1 MMKAEKILRNPWI
14 VAALAVFCCALWGSA
29 FPFIKIGYQIY
40 HIPSDAPGAQILFAG
55 IRFTLAGV
63 MAILFGSLVQR
74 KWISPKKSA
83 WGKIF
88 RLSLLQTAL
97 QYFFFYIG
105 LAHTSGVKGSII
117 VGTNSLLSILIA
129 SLLFHREKLTA
140 KKLAGCLVGLAGV
153 ILANLDGS
161 GIGFDMS
168 VMGEG
173 FVLMAVVASAFSSV
187 MIKIYSAE
195 ENPVMLSGYQFIL
208 GGILLI
214 VLGLA
219 LGGRIGLEGTD
230 SVVRAVGVLLYLA
243 FLSAAAF
250 TIWGI
255 LLKYNPVSKVAIYGF
270 SNPVIGVFLS
280 AMLLGET
287 AQAFTI
293 KNVVSLVLVCAGIL
307 AVNVRISGKDA
318 A

>member
-14 VAALAVFCCALWGSA
+14 VAVLAVFCCALWGSA
-29 FPFIKIGYQIY
+29 FPFIKIGYQLY

-74 KWISPKKSA
+74 KWICPKKSA

-129 SLLFHREKLTA
+129 SLLFHQEKLTA
-140 KKLAGCLVGLAGV
+140 KKLAGCLVGLTGV

-168 VMGEG
+168 ITGEG
-173 FVLMAVVASAFSSV
+173 FVFLSVVAYAFSSV
-187 MIKIYSAE
+187 MMKIYSKE

-219 LGGRIGLEGTD
+219 LGGRIGLEGTE
-230 SVVRAVGVLLYLA
+230 SVVRTVGVLLYLA
-243 FLSAAAF
+243 FLSAAAY

-293 KNVVSLVLVCAGIL
+293 KNVVALVLVCAGIL